1 VIYFASADDDDD
13 DEDAIGGDDDDNK
26 GLTAAGGREA
36 SMAFDIAVLLGVT
49 DATPDVAVKGDLEI
63 SF

>member
-1 VIYFASADDDDD
+1 MIYFASDDDDD

-36 SMAFDIAVLLGVT
+36 GLAFDIAVLLGVT
-49 DATPDVAVKGDLEI
+49 DATPNVAVKGDLGI